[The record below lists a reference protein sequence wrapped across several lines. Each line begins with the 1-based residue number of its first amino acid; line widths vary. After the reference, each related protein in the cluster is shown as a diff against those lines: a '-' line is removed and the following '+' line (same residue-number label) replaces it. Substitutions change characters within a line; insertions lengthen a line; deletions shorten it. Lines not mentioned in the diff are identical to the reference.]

1 MVSGGASRSI
11 TTWGEIVNACFF
23 SSTVYSV
30 FEFPHVYNPTLRD
43 QSVQLFKT
51 G

>member
-1 MVSGGASRSI
+1 MVSRGASLSV
-11 TTWGEIVNACFF
+11 TTCGEIFNACFF

-30 FEFPHVYNPTLRD
+30 FEFPCVYNPTLRD
-43 QSVQLFKT
+43 QSVQLFKA